1 MRASFIGLT
10 LATLLPGLA
19 FAAGRVK
26 ARPGNPEEVWAGY
39 DPRSEPLEVEVV
51 RQWNEAG
58 ARYTECYFTG
68 MTGPQGPK
76 DKVRVYAIY
85 SIPEG
90 ARMVPAVMHIHGG
103 GQNAYPGWLKYWN
116 ERGYAALTYNFS
128 GALPGLKE
136 YTRWGS
142 LTQGNMNQNGPLLMA
157 TEPSV
162 RVSSWYLWA
171 RIARRAL
178 TLLETRPGVDTNR
191 LGIFGI
197 SVGGSL
203 VWPVAAMDRRVK
215 AACAIYGAGW
225 TTYPDGTPDPDPSG
239 GDSKMRE
246 WRAAMEPEA
255 YAPLVR
261 CPLLF
266 LNATNDH
273 HGKMDFCERS
283 VSAVKGEVRQA
294 YTPRARHHVADEQGR
309 DLPFWMDRWLKNGPA
324 WPRTPRLSL
333 EIGEKGVPVLVAVPD
348 QPGDVARVDIYYGL
362 ENWNSKNR
370 FWRSAESRRTD
381 DRWEALAPVFDVASP
396 LFAFANVT
404 YRSGVCL
411 SSRLVANAPGLVG
424 AARATDVAETL
435 IDDFAHG
442 NTGWVTN
449 STATD
454 PLVPV
459 PELLR
464 VKEGPEHRMGI
475 TVTSPIALFTHRIGD
490 PKWRG
495 PAGAALEFKVFTA
508 APRKIK
514 VAIYEKE
521 FSIGQRRYVR
531 EIDVQPA
538 EGWQTFR
545 FPPADFRDDQSQP
558 LTGWGAA
565 QMLELTTAG
574 TGGAEPLYTDFRW
587 VK

>member
-1 MRASFIGLT
+1 MRRFLISAVLV
-10 LATLLPGLA
+10 ALLPGLVL
-19 FAAGRVK
+19 AAAK
-26 ARPGNPEEVWAGY
+26 LNPRPGSPQEVWAGY

-51 RQWNEAG
+51 RQWTEAG

-85 SIPEG
+85 SIPVG
-90 ARMVPAVMHIHGG
+90 ARKVPAVMHIHGG

-171 RIARRAL
+171 RIGRRAL
-178 TLLETRPGVDTNR
+178 TLLETRPGVDKSR

-203 VWPVAAMDRRVK
+203 VWPVAAMDRRVR

-225 TTYPDGTPDPDPSG
+225 TTYPDGTPDPDPSAS
-239 GDSKMRE
+239 DPKMRE

-283 VSAVKGEVRQA
+283 ISALEGEVRQA
-294 YTPRARHHVADEQGR
+294 YTPRVRHHIADEQGR
-309 DLPFWMDRWLKNGPA
+309 DLPLWMDRWLKKGPA
-324 WPRTPRLSL
+324 WPQNPKLYL
-333 EIGEKGVPVLVAVPD
+333 QVDEKGVPVIQAVPD
-348 QPGDVARVDIYYGL
+348 QPDEAARVEIFYAV

-370 FWRSAESRRTD
+370 FWRSTESRRVEN
-381 DRWEALAPVFDVASP
+381 RWEAAAPVFDVAGP
-396 LFAFANVT
+396 VFAFANVT

-411 SSRLVANAPGLVG
+411 SSRLVMNAPGLVG
-424 AARATDVAETL
+424 PARATDAVDPV
-435 IDDFAHG
+435 IDDFTHG
-442 NTGWVTN
+442 NTGWATS

-459 PELLR
+459 PVLLR
-464 VKEGPEHRMGI
+464 VKEGPDHRRGI
-475 TVTSPIALFTHRIGD
+475 TVTQPIALFTHRIGD

-495 PAGAALEFKVFTA
+495 PEGASLELKIYAT
-508 APRKIK
+508 APRKLRL
-514 VAIYEKE
+514 AIYEKE

-531 EIDVQPA
+531 EADLTPA
-538 EGWQTFR
+538 EGWHTLR
-545 FPPADFRDDQSQP
+545 FSAADFRDEQGQP
-558 LTGWGAA
+558 LSSWGGA
-565 QMLELTTAG
+565 QMLELTTTG